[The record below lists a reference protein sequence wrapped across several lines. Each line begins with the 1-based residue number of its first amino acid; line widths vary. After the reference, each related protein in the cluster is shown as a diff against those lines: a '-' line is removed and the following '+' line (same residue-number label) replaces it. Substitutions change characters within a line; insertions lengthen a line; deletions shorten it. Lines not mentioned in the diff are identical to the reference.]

1 MKRSVQIHMKRFTRD
16 TEGATIIELAIIVP
30 ILLLLV
36 LGIFEFGRLGYH
48 ETVGHK
54 ATDLAART
62 AAVRPSACDGV
73 GGQIVLP
80 EVYNPPQNSAPRF
93 GTLCRVPSN
102 GGATCAPVATQSCN
116 LQDALAVNN
125 ATAQEIW
132 RTVAPL
138 LPGAATP
145 RNVEISYT
153 FDDQLGFLGGPYTP
167 IVTAEIVDL
176 RFQFITPLGALA
188 ALAGADGNNQIAN
201 SIPFPSMSASLPA
214 EDLGQGLG
222 G

>member
-1 MKRSVQIHMKRFTRD
+1 MKRSVKIQMKRFIGD
-16 TEGATIIELAIIVP
+16 SEGATIVELAIIIPV
-30 ILLLLV
+30 LLLLV
-36 LGIFEFGRLGYH
+36 LGIFEFGRLGYQ

-73 GGQIVLP
+73 SGQFDLP

-93 GTLCRVPSN
+93 GTLCRVPTN
-102 GGATCAPVATQSCN
+102 GGATCAPVATQSCS
-116 LQDALAVNN
+116 LQQGIAANN
-125 ATAQEIW
+125 QTAQEIW
-132 RTVAPL
+132 RTISPL

-145 RNVEISYT
+145 ANVEISYT
-153 FDDQLGFLGGPYTP
+153 FDGQLGFLGGPYTP
-167 IVTAEIVDL
+167 IITAEIVDL
-176 RFQFITPLGALA
+176 RFQFVTPLGALA
-188 ALAGADGNNQIAN
+188 ALAGGTGNSQIAN